1 MKKII
6 VLLTMILVLTGCGSK
21 SIDVTFKSD
30 EPKMIG
36 DLTGKVLNTSEE
48 AWKDDIPT
56 FDEEYLPFF
65 LGWMYNDEV
74 INIESFNFDEL
85 KKDVVLV
92 AKWDEEALQKSVKDK
107 EEKEKI
113 EKEKRLA
120 KEREEAAIKAKEKD
134 QENEEKADEF
144 ISMASAMLEKNFE
157 GRATHDVYKE
167 TLEGKK
173 IIKIRMNVTDSDT
186 IDAFAYNITKGM
198 FKDEMKYFM
207 KNLKNMERE
216 MVSANKSDRKI
227 VYIINNPANE
237 DSMLYFSVD
246 GITSESLFQE

>member
-1 MKKII
+1 MKKIV

-21 SIDVTFKSD
+21 AIDITFKSN

-48 AWKDDIPT
+48 TWKDDIPT

-65 LGWMYNDEV
+65 LGWMYSGEV
-74 INIESFNFDEL
+74 INIEAYNFDEL

-92 AKWDEEALQKSVKDK
+92 AKWDEEALQKYVKDK
-107 EEKEKI
+107 EEKAKI

-120 KEREEAAIKAKEKD
+120 KEREEAAIKAKEKE

-207 KNLKNMERE
+207 KNLKSMERE

>member
-6 VLLTMILVLTGCGSK
+6 VLLTMILILTGCGSK

-48 AWKDDIPT
+48 TWKDGIPT
-56 FDEEYLPFF
+56 FDEEYLSFF

-92 AKWDEEALQKSVKDK
+92 AK
-107 EEKEKI
+107 
-113 EKEKRLA
+113 
-120 KEREEAAIKAKEKD
+120 EREEAAIKAKEKE

-207 KNLKNMERE
+207 KNLKNMELE